1 MDQGKP
7 AIGYGINLTPAQA
20 AEFADKTITEQQA
33 TEMLRDHLR
42 SVEKFINDTV
52 TVNLTQNQFD
62 AICSLV
68 YNIGVGNFKSSTLL
82 RKLNAGDLAGA
93 ADEFPKWNQAGGRV
107 LAGLMARRG
116 QERAL
121 FLS

>member
-20 AEFADKTITEQQA
+20 AEFANKTITEQQA

-42 SVEKFINDTV
+42 SVEKFINDAV

-62 AICSLV
+62 ALCSFT
-68 YNIGVGNFKSSTLL
+68 YNLGVGNLKSSTLL
-82 RKLNAGDLAGA
+82 RKLNTGDYAGA
-93 ADEFPKWNQAGGRV
+93 ADEFLRWNQAGGKV
-107 LAGLMARRG
+107 LAGLTARR
-116 QERAL
+116 QEEKQL
-121 FLS
+121 FQS